1 MSFRGKS
8 NKKNDNNSI
17 VNKADTLAGMQLV
30 CAYFGQHS
38 QKDPLFQ
45 PEYEVSKAINSIIEQ
60 RVILTK
66 LDVIEVLNL
75 LNDIDKVEH
84 YNGSGWYDYQIRLAF
99 FLRLSGFNTETR
111 ERKLYLV

>member
-1 MSFRGKS
+1 MSFWSKS
-8 NKKNDNNSI
+8 NRKNDNNST

-38 QKDPLFQ
+38 QNDPLFQ

-60 RVILTK
+60 RSILTK
-66 LDVIEVLNL
+66 SDVIDVLNL

-84 YNGSGWYDYQIRLAF
+84 YNGSGWFDYQIRLAY
-99 FLRLSGFNTETR
+99 FLRLSGFNTEAKGK
-111 ERKLYLV
+111 KLQLM